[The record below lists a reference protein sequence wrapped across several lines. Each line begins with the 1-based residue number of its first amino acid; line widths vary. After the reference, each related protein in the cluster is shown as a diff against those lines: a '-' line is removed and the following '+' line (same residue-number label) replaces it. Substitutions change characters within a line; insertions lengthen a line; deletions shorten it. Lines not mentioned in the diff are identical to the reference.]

1 MQTIRIGY
9 IRQAA
14 LSSFISL
21 VLVMI
26 MAHIVG
32 IPTVFAKEKALS
44 PEIQVDIL
52 MKSAKKDIE
61 AERWKEAVESFE
73 KAAEL
78 GVNLPGEFHFLYGK
92 ALFKME
98 SYESSLSSL
107 TNYLT
112 LVGRDG
118 EFYEE
123 ATTLVVDAG
132 DKQKEKM
139 RRTSESKHQQ
149 AEAASE
155 TEDGMVLIK
164 GGCFDMGDIFDTGDT
179 DEIPVH
185 TVCVGDFYLSKT
197 EVTQKQWE
205 DVVGNNPSKFEDVDH
220 PVEKISWYNVQDFIE
235 KLNEKT
241 GKYYRLPTEAEWE
254 YAARSGGFKE
264 EWAGTNSESE
274 IGEYAWYRKNSA
286 KTGTHSVAGKK
297 PNALGLYDM
306 MGNVWEWCSDWY
318 DRNYYETSPAK
329 DPEGPAE
336 GSTRVLRGGGWR
348 SKPDQLRTVDRND
361 FVPTIKK
368 FANIGFRLAR
378 SP

>member
-1 MQTIRIGY
+1 MQSIRIGY

-14 LSSFISL
+14 LSSIIL
-21 VLVMI
+21 LALI
-26 MAHIVG
+26 MMTHCAS
-32 IPTVFAKEKALS
+32 IPDAFAKDNDLP

-52 MKSAKKDIE
+52 MKSARKDIE
-61 AERWKEAVESFE
+61 AERWKEAVGSFE
-73 KAAEL
+73 EAMKL

-92 ALFKME
+92 ALFKTE

-107 TNYLT
+107 TNYLI
-112 LVGRDG
+112 LVGSDG

-132 DKQKEKM
+132 DKQKEEM

-185 TVCVGDFYLSKT
+185 TVCVGDFYLGKT

-205 DVVGNNPSKFEDVDH
+205 EVVGSNPSKFKDADR
-220 PVEKISWYNVQDFIE
+220 PVERISWYDVQDFIE
-235 KLNEKT
+235 QLNEKA
-241 GKYYRLPTEAEWE
+241 GKHYRLPTEAEWE

-274 IGEYAWYRKNSA
+274 IGEYAWCRSNSRNI
-286 KTGTHSVAGKK
+286 GTHSVAGKK

-318 DRNYYETSPAK
+318 DRNYYEDSPAK
-329 DPEGPAE
+329 DPEGTVE
-336 GSTRVLRGGGWR
+336 GSTRVLRGGGWK
-348 SKPDQLRTVDRND
+348 SKPAQLRTVDRND
-361 FVPTIKK
+361 FDPSIKK

-378 SP
+378 TP

>member
-14 LSSFISL
+14 LGSIIL
-21 VLVMI
+21 LALI
-26 MAHIVG
+26 MMTHCASV
-32 IPTVFAKEKALS
+32 PDVFANDKDLS

-52 MKSAKKDIE
+52 MKSAKKDID

-73 KAAEL
+73 EAIKL
-78 GVNLPGEFHFLYGK
+78 GVSLPREFHFLYGK
-92 ALFKME
+92 VLFKTG

-107 TNYLT
+107 TNYLI
-112 LVGRDG
+112 LAGSDG

-132 DKQKEKM
+132 DKQKEEM
-139 RRTSESKHQQ
+139 RRTSESEHQQ
-149 AEAASE
+149 TEAASE

-164 GGCFDMGDIFDTGDT
+164 GGCFDMGDIFDTGT
-179 DEIPVH
+179 PDEIPIH
-185 TVCVGDFYLSKT
+185 AVCVRDFYLGKT

-205 DVVGNNPSKFEDVDH
+205 EVIGSNPSKFEGVDH
-220 PVEKISWYNVQDFIE
+220 PVERISWYDIQDFIE

-241 GKYYRLPTEAEWE
+241 GKHYRLPTEAEWE

-264 EWAGTNSESE
+264 EWAGTNNEEE
-274 IGEYAWYRKNSA
+274 IDGYAWYRSNSA
-286 KTGTHSVAGKK
+286 KTGSHTVAEKK

-318 DRNYYETSPAK
+318 DRDYYGNSPENN
-329 DPEGPAE
+329 PEGPPE
-336 GSTRVLRGGGWR
+336 GATRVLRGGGWK
-348 SKPDQLRTVDRND
+348 SKPAQLRTVDRND
-361 FVPTIKK
+361 FDPSIKK

-378 SP
+378 TP

>member
-1 MQTIRIGY
+1 MQTNSIGY

-14 LSSFISL
+14 LSSIIL
-21 VLVMI
+21 LALI
-26 MAHIVG
+26 MMTHCAS
-32 IPTVFAKEKALS
+32 IPDVFAKDNDLP

-73 KAAEL
+73 EAVKL
-78 GVNLPGEFHFLYGK
+78 GVSLPGEFHFLYGK
-92 ALFKME
+92 ALFKTGN
-98 SYESSLSSL
+98 YENSLSSL

-112 LVGRDG
+112 LVGRNG
-118 EFYEE
+118 EFYDE

-132 DKQKEKM
+132 DKQKEEM

-185 TVCVGDFYLSKT
+185 NVCVGDFYVGKT

-205 DVVGNNPSKFEDVDH
+205 DVVGNNPSKFEDVDR
-220 PVEKISWYNVQDFIE
+220 PVERISWYDVQDFIE

-241 GKYYRLPTEAEWE
+241 GKHYRLPTEAEWE

-264 EWAGTNSESE
+264 EWAGTNSEPE
-274 IGEYAWYRKNSA
+274 IGEYAWCRKNSA
-286 KTGTHSVAGKK
+286 KAGTHSVAGEK

-306 MGNVWEWCSDWY
+306 MGNVWEWCSDLY
-318 DRNYYETSPAK
+318 DRDYYEKSPAK
-329 DPEGPAE
+329 DPQGSSEGLH
-336 GSTRVLRGGGWR
+336 RVIRGGGWR
-348 SKPDQLRTVDRND
+348 SKA
-361 FVPTIKK
+361 K
-368 FANIGFRLAR
+368 
-378 SP
+378 S